1 MIRFTC
7 KRCQKFVQV
16 APSFAGKQ
24 GRCPFCKDLVRIP
37 LESDPLA
44 KNVNG
49 QVGVIENPSTDDL
62 GALKAALLNEEPPQA
77 SKTVPP
83 PPQTI
88 QQNEEIQIDLDDPHS
103 DKTSEMPAI
112 QPPRPTVVMPEKMH
126 TPAHVIRR
134 RSSRFAMN
142 WLVLAIGVV
151 VVVMAI
157 ILAIVLMTSQH

>member
-7 KRCQKFVQV
+7 KRCRKFVQV

-44 KNVNG
+44 KNVND
-49 QVGVIENPSTDDL
+49 QVGIIEDPATDDL
-62 GALKAALLNEEPPQA
+62 GALKAALRNEEPAQS

-83 PPQTI
+83 PPQTV
-88 QQNEEIQIDLDDPHS
+88 QQNEEIQIDMDDPHS

-112 QPPRPTVVMPEKMH
+112 QLARPTVVVPEKTH
-126 TPAHVIRR
+126 TPVHAVKRPAPR
-134 RSSRFAMN
+134 LAMN
-142 WLVLAIGVV
+142 WLVFAIGVV
-151 VVVMAI
+151 VVLM
-157 ILAIVLMTSQH
+157 AIVLAVLLIRGQH